1 MTEKDPKLPEA
12 TSRLEWLVAAMGALL
27 ILGTI
32 GYMIAHG
39 LRHPE
44 APPDVTVTQTSGAV
58 LSDGFLVEFSALNE
72 GNATAANVTVSGA
85 LIQDGEVVEESETT
99 LDYLP
104 EQAHRTGGL
113 FFTNDPASYEVQ
125 LRAEGYIAP

>member
-1 MTEKDPKLPEA
+1 MTDKKPKLPEA
-12 TSRLEWLVAAMGALL
+12 TSQLEWLFAAMGAVL

-39 LRHPE
+39 MRHPE
-44 APPDVTVTQTSGAV
+44 APPDVIVTQTSGAA
-58 LSDGFLVEFSALNE
+58 LADGFLVEFSASNR

-85 LIQDGEVVEESETT
+85 LIEDGEVVEESETT

-113 FFTNDPASYEVQ
+113 FFTNDPAKYEVR